1 MRRLSADARLI
12 FGTLILVGVVILG
25 GAFIAPARVD
35 RDPTPSMDNTGAAGA
50 KGAYLLLSRLGYRV
64 ERWDQPARA
73 LDGVDARQTTLIV
86 AEPWLSDMREEK
98 SALETFL
105 NRGGRVFATGAI
117 GALMLPDARV
127 TSPNH
132 VYTALCYTTPQ
143 GLSAMARAG
152 RVGMPVPIRWNS
164 DAPSLRVDQACGD
177 DAVVVHYAVGE
188 GEVVWWSS
196 AAPLTNRGLKNDA
209 SLKLLLASVGGL
221 QRRVLF
227 DEYVHGGKR
236 DLWETARGTPVAAMG
251 WQLAAVGVLAV
262 LSFGRR
268 NGPRRALVR
277 IPRASP
283 LEFAESMGELYRKAD
298 AVSVA
303 TACAERRLR
312 HFLEHEGG
320 IPRETLR
327 TTPEEIARAVD
338 QRFLYHDAT
347 LPADLKAAREAEFN
361 KLTAKS
367 ALGLIKRL
375 DEHIAKLTALMKNA
389 KAVQRKETEN
399 VKAGE
404 ARD

>member
-1 MRRLSADARLI
+1 MRKLSADARLI
-12 FGTLILVGVVILG
+12 VGALVIVGVVIVA
-25 GAFIAPARVD
+25 GAFIAPVRVD
-35 RDPTPSMDNTGAAGA
+35 RDPTPSTENTGAAGA

-64 ERWDQPARA
+64 DRWDQPARA
-73 LDGVDARQTTLIV
+73 LDGIDARQTTLIA

-105 NRGGRVFATGAI
+105 NRGGRVLATGAI
-117 GALMLPDARV
+117 GALLLPDARV
-127 TSPNH
+127 AAPNH

-152 RVGMPVPIRWNS
+152 RVGMPVPVRWNS
-164 DAPSLRVDQACGD
+164 DAPNLRVDQECGD
-177 DAVVVHYAVGE
+177 DAVVVHYDVGE

-209 SLKLLLASVGGL
+209 SLKLLLASVGGP
-221 QRRVLF
+221 QRNVLF
-227 DEYVHGGKR
+227 DEYIHGGKR

-251 WQLAAVGVLAV
+251 WQLAVVGVLAV

-277 IPRASP
+277 IPRTSP
-283 LEFAESMGELYRKAD
+283 LEFAESMGALYRKAD

-303 TACAERRLR
+303 TECAERRLM

-327 TTPEEIARAVD
+327 KSPEEIAGVVG
-338 QRFLYHDAT
+338 QHFLYHDAA
-347 LPADLKAAREAEFN
+347 LAADLKAAQEAEFN

-367 ALGLIKRL
+367 ALGLVKRL
-375 DEHIAKLTALMKNA
+375 DEHMAKLEALMRNA
-389 KAVQRKETEN
+389 KAVRREETEKI
-399 VKAGE
+399 KAGE
-404 ARD
+404 TRD